1 MHRSGLS
8 LSSAAIARP
17 QQSRSRSGFCPQ
29 GDHIADYFRCY
40 LQRKPRQSRFHY
52 RGIREPE
59 QPPIG
64 KSITAGRWGGA
75 GIKVD
80 AKMRNKP
87 LLAALLGGVF
97 ALAGPA
103 LAQGVSST
111 NGTVGAIG
119 GENILGTTP
128 ADNMPLGAPAVVTD
142 RVVDQDGT
150 VIESRRYVDNN
161 GNVVVNRR
169 ALETDAPLVVE
180 RYRYYG
186 PRRDH
191 GSSVSGGVGGAIGGE
206 GINGTTPADNAPLPY
221 EWRYR

>member
-1 MHRSGLS
+1 MLRSGLS
-8 LSSAAIARP
+8 LSAAAIGARW
-17 QQSRSRSGFCPQ
+17 QLRSRSDFVRKAIILLIIFAVICKENPAKAVFTPEESESRSNRRSEVYHGRQ
-29 GDHIADYFRCY
+29 NGGRRQQRRC
-40 LQRKPRQSRFHY
+40 
-52 RGIREPE
+52 
-59 QPPIG
+59 
-64 KSITAGRWGGA
+64 
-75 GIKVD
+75 
-80 AKMRNKP
+80 KMRNKS
-87 LLAALLGGVF
+87 LMAALFGGVF

-103 LAQGVSST
+103 LAQGVSPT

-142 RVVDQDGT
+142 RVVDEDGT

-169 ALETDAPLVVE
+169 ALETDAPLVIE

-191 GSSVSGGVGGAIGGE
+191 GSFVSGGVGGAIGGE
-206 GINGTTPADNAPLPY
+206 GIIGTTPADNAPLPY
-221 EWRYR
+221 QWRYR